1 MSMTMIMHTSITT
14 IMTTIMAMIMAMIT
28 RLMRTLRRRNLT
40 IRDRCGC
47 AKSVKPGRHDY
58 VLAP

>member
-1 MSMTMIMHTSITT
+1 MIMHTSITT
-14 IMTTIMAMIMAMIT
+14 IMATIMAMTT
-28 RLMRTLRRRNLT
+28 RRMRISRRRNLT

-58 VLAP
+58 APAP